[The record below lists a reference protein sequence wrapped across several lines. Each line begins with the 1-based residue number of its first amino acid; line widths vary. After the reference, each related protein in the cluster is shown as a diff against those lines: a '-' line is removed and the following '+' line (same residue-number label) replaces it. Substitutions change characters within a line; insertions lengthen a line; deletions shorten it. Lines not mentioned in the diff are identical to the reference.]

1 MNYHRYYDAGEIIF
15 ITQVV
20 KDRSPAFQNP
30 ITLSLLRHTIENV
43 KQFHPF
49 ELLAYVYLPDHFHLL
64 LRSTG
69 LSNFSQI
76 MHSLKSNFTKAYKRE
91 FNISENVN
99 FWQRRFWD
107 HVIRDERDLE
117 NHIHYIH
124 FNPVKHGY
132 VQDPS
137 LWEASSFDLWVNRG
151 AYLKGL
157 AWDEPDDIS
166 WGD

>member
-1 MNYHRYYDAGEIIF
+1 
-15 ITQVV
+15 
-20 KDRSPAFQNP
+20 
-30 ITLSLLRHTIENV
+30 V

-166 WGD
+166 WGE